1 MAGGGVMAPNK
12 VRKALLKRLAYLDV
26 KLASAAISV
35 GVRSM
40 LQDEHEALLIVL
52 IQCGLYDQVRYERYR
67 ASIQQGRVRAEA
79 AAEDLGA
86 S

>member
-1 MAGGGVMAPNK
+1 MAPNK
-12 VRKALLKRLAYLDV
+12 IRKALLKRLAYLDV

-40 LQDEHEALLIVL
+40 HQDEHDALLLVL
-52 IQCGLYDQVRYERYR
+52 HQCGLYDQAQYERYR
-67 ASIQQGRVRAEA
+67 ASIQQGRARSEA
-79 AAEDLGA
+79 AAEDIGA